1 MCSGWTAI
9 CTRRCIIPGT
19 TGLCRARWRA
29 TATHWTCLV
38 LVDAPSFSGCVQAVR
53 PIGMLEMTDQGVADE
68 KILCVGKNNPR
79 YKDVWNYSEIYPHML
94 KEITHFFAIY
104 KDLEGKRV
112 EIKGWRDAS
121 VARSKVVEAQQ
132 RFLDNKAT
140 AEIKAAKREPA
151 LAR

>member
-1 MCSGWTAI
+1 
-9 CTRRCIIPGT
+9 
-19 TGLCRARWRA
+19 
-29 TATHWTCLV
+29 
-38 LVDAPSFSGCVQAVR
+38 
-53 PIGMLEMTDQGVADE
+53 MLEMTDQGMADE

-112 EIKGWRDAS
+112 EVKGWRDAS
-121 VARSKVVEAQQ
+121 VARNKVLEAQQ
-132 RFLDNKAT
+132 RFIDNKAKP
-140 AEIKAAKREPA
+140 EIKPESKSKPEPA